1 MSLSINNNSSSL
13 VALEA
18 LNAAQTELSNTENTV
33 STGKKVDNAAD
44 SPAIYS
50 IAAQMNGNLQGMT
63 AVSDSLSLGAQ
74 VVATANTA
82 GNKIVTSLQTL
93 QNTVTTAGQ
102 TGTDASAMATQILS
116 TLDSINS
123 YARNATFSGVNL
135 LTSGSDAVNAYNG
148 TTLQTLTNVQ
158 GQTQTFKTMSGSDTT
173 LVDALGL
180 TSNSA
185 SGSSAAASTQNIFSS
200 LNKNNVAELKT
211 GNLTSNEILLGNGT
225 TAGSTVTISG
235 KTFEFVQSG
244 ASVSTATNIAVSLDS
259 GFSTKNA
266 LSALVSSMNGAGVNA
281 SLNSDNSIAV
291 YTGGSD
297 PSTDVT
303 GTLVGQS
310 TSQAYAITGTTFAVG
325 DGTDTTG
332 KGGDKFTVGSTTY
345 ELVSSTT
352 SLTAGKTTG
361 GNVGVVVGAN
371 PSASD
376 VAKALANSGITGLT
390 ASGSTL
396 TYTISGSTAGTITV
410 AKGDAATSDAD
421 AATSGTAST
430 TTPITADNGS
440 AADQIAVGI
449 KSGVTTAVSAIQSAI
464 TNMSSVMQNL
474 GNYSNT
480 LSGLSTYTSSL
491 TDAVTNGVSA
501 LTDADMAAESAK
513 LTSLQTKQ
521 SLAIKSLTIANGQS
535 QNILSLFQ

>member
-13 VALEA
+13 VALQA
-18 LNAAQTELSNTENTV
+18 LNAAQTELSKTENTV

-82 GNKIVTSLQTL
+82 GNKIVASLQTL

-185 SGSSAAASTQNIFSS
+185 SGSAAADSTQNIFSS

-211 GNLTSNEILLGNGT
+211 GNLTSNDILLGNGT

-291 YTGGSD
+291 YTGGTA

-325 DGTDTTG
+325 DGTDTKG

-361 GNVGVVVGAN
+361 GNVGIVVGAN
-371 PSASD
+371 PTASD

-410 AKGDAATSDAD
+410 AAGDAAKSDAA
-421 AATSGTAST
+421 AATSGAAST

-449 KSGVTTAVSAIQSAI
+449 KGGVTTAVSAIQSAI

-480 LSGLSTYTSSL
+480 LSGLSSYTSSL
-491 TDAVTNGVSA
+491 KDAVTNGVSA
-501 LTDADMAAESAK
+501 LTDADMASESAK

>member
-13 VALEA
+13 VALQA
-18 LNAAQTELSNTENTV
+18 LNAAQTELSKTENTV

-82 GNKIVTSLQTL
+82 GNKIVASLQTL

-102 TGTDASAMATQILS
+102 TGTDASAMASQILS

-158 GQTQTFKTMSGSDTT
+158 GQTQTFKTMSGSNTT

-185 SGSSAAASTQNIFSS
+185 SGSAAADSTQNIFSS
-200 LNKNNVAELKT
+200 LNKNNVAKLKT
-211 GNLTSNEILLGNGT
+211 GNLISSDIELGNGT
-225 TAGSTVTISG
+225 TAGSTVTIKG

-244 ASVSTATNIAVSLDS
+244 ASVSTAGNIAVSLDS

-266 LSALVSSMNGAGVNA
+266 LSALVSSMNGASVNA

-291 YTGGSD
+291 YTGG
-297 PSTDVT
+297 T
-303 GTLVGQS
+303 
-310 TSQAYAITGTTFAVG
+310 
-325 DGTDTTG
+325 
-332 KGGDKFTVGSTTY
+332 
-345 ELVSSTT
+345 
-352 SLTAGKTTG
+352 
-361 GNVGVVVGAN
+361 
-371 PSASD
+371 
-376 VAKALANSGITGLT
+376 
-390 ASGSTL
+390 
-396 TYTISGSTAGTITV
+396 
-410 AKGDAATSDAD
+410 
-421 AATSGTAST
+421 
-430 TTPITADNGS
+430 
-440 AADQIAVGI
+440 
-449 KSGVTTAVSAIQSAI
+449 
-464 TNMSSVMQNL
+464 
-474 GNYSNT
+474 
-480 LSGLSTYTSSL
+480 
-491 TDAVTNGVSA
+491 
-501 LTDADMAAESAK
+501 
-513 LTSLQTKQ
+513 
-521 SLAIKSLTIANGQS
+521 
-535 QNILSLFQ
+535 